1 MFTGCS
7 VKRKGGAL
15 RIETAFKTINR
26 AVLMNQ
32 IQCVIHEII
41 DYHGINESSTN

>member
-1 MFTGCS
+1 MFTACS
-7 VKRKGGAL
+7 VKREGGAL
-15 RIETAFKTINR
+15 RTETAFKAVNR

-32 IQCVIHEII
+32 IQHVIHEII